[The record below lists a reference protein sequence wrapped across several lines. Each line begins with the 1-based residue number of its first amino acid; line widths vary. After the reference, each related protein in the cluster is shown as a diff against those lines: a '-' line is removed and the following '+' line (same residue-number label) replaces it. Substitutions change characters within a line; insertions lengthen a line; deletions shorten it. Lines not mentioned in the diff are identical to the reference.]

1 MPNNSDSMSAS
12 KDFNS
17 DVLLRALASILT
29 ESPSRSI
36 QPQPE
41 ASHASQTSPNL
52 QDRYRALVEQIPAV
66 VFMAPL
72 DGGIGEAYVSPEIEK
87 ALGYTQE
94 EWLGDPILWYRQI
107 HPDDK
112 TRWSEEAAQML
123 MTGGALKSTYRV
135 LSRDG
140 RVIWLHCEA
149 RTMRT
154 AEGHPWFIH
163 GVGFDITELK
173 QTEQALQKERNFV
186 SAILDTAHVLVIVL
200 DAQGRIVRCN
210 RACELVTGYSFGELK
225 NRYLW
230 EVMVPEDA
238 EKIQSAFRRAWKD
251 HVEQEYAVR
260 WRTRNGQYRTIAWS
274 STILTQQHDANHMIL
289 TGIDI
294 TERERLEK
302 RERERQAAKIDETL
316 DLLQRLIDSMS
327 EALFLVD
334 TSGYVIRTNRAAA
347 ALLSNSSRETTG
359 RRISDLLLANPEIPC
374 SPEELLARNPQ
385 GRLYLEG
392 ELRRGAGDSISVS
405 VSCSLVHDRS
415 GTVTGLLLVLHD
427 ITERKQ
433 AELALSQ
440 LGAIVESSDDAIV
453 GKDLNGIITHW
464 NAGAERIFGYSPEEI
479 IGKSVLTLIPPDLHH
494 EEPEILK
501 KIRRGERIEHYESQR
516 VTKDGKRIDVA
527 LTISPV
533 KDSSG
538 KLIGASKIARDI
550 SGRKLAEEAL
560 RRSEKL
566 AAAGRLAASIA
577 HEINNPLA
585 AVTNLLYLMSKHPDK
600 SGRYLELAVQEL
612 DRVIHI
618 SKQTLGFYRDTSE
631 PVEIKLADLLDNI
644 LYIYA
649 RRLEGRNIEI
659 KREYDR
665 DAKIVAFSGEI
676 RQVFSNFISNA
687 FDAMHNGGTL
697 TIKISRTRNW
707 KNPKISGVRISVAD
721 TGIGI
726 PREHA
731 KHIFEAFYTTK
742 QDVGTGLG
750 LWVTNGIIQKHRGSI
765 RFRSSTSAGKSGTV
779 FSVFLPEKTS
789 QYQAESVQAVASQ
802 KLLLR

>member
-1 MPNNSDSMSAS
+1 MANNSDSIFAS
-12 KDFNS
+12 NDFNA
-17 DVLLRALASILT
+17 DVLLRALASIIT
-29 ESPSRSI
+29 ESSSHST
-36 QPQPE
+36 QPQPDGD
-41 ASHASQTSPNL
+41 HAGKTSPNL

-87 ALGYTQE
+87 AIGYTQE
-94 EWLGDPILWYRQI
+94 EWLGDPVLWYRQI

-112 TRWSEEAAQML
+112 ARWSEEAAQML
-123 MTGGALKSTYRV
+123 MRGDALKSTYRV

-140 RVIWLHCEA
+140 RVIWLQCEA

-173 QTEQALQKERNFV
+173 QTEHALQRERNFV
-186 SAILDTAHVLVIVL
+186 SAILDTAHALVIVL
-200 DAQGRIVRCN
+200 DAEGRMVRCN
-210 RACELVTGYSFGELK
+210 RACELVTGYSSRELTS
-225 NRYLW
+225 RYLW
-230 EVMVPEDA
+230 DIMMAPEDVDQ
-238 EKIQSAFRRAWKD
+238 IQSAFRRGWKD
-251 HVEQEYAVR
+251 QVQQEYTAR
-260 WRTRNGQYRTIAWS
+260 WRTRDGQYRTIAWA
-274 STILTQQHDANHMIL
+274 STILTQEHDANYMIL

-294 TERERLEK
+294 TERERLEQ

-334 TSGYVIRTNRAAA
+334 TSGCVIRTNRAAA
-347 ALLSNSSRETTG
+347 ALLSKSSSETTG
-359 RRISDLLLANPEIPC
+359 LRISDLLANPEIPS
-374 SPEELLARNPQ
+374 SPDELLAREPQ
-385 GRLYLEG
+385 GRLYLES

-405 VSCSLVHDRS
+405 VSCSLVNDRS
-415 GTVTGLLLVLHD
+415 GNVTGLLLVLHD
-427 ITERKQ
+427 ITERRQ
-433 AELALSQ
+433 AELARSQ

-453 GKDLNGIITHW
+453 SKDLNGIITHW
-464 NAGAERIFGYSPEEI
+464 NAGAERIFGYSPDEI
-479 IGKSVLTLIPPDLHH
+479 IGKSVLTLIPPDLHD
-494 EEPEILK
+494 EEPEILTK
-501 KIRRGERIEHYESQR
+501 MRRGERIEHYESQR

-527 LTISPV
+527 LTISPI

-550 SGRKLAEEAL
+550 SGRKRAEEAL

-600 SGRYLELAVQEL
+600 SGRYLELAMQEL

-618 SKQTLGFYRDTSE
+618 SKQTLGFYRDTST
-631 PVEIKLADLLDNI
+631 PVEINLAELLDNI

-649 RRLEGRNIEI
+649 SRLAGRNIEI

-665 DAKIVAFSGEI
+665 EAKIVAFSGEI

-687 FDAMHNGGTL
+687 FDAMPHGGTL
-697 TIKISRTRNW
+697 TIKVSRARNS
-707 KNPKISGVRISVAD
+707 KDPNILGVRVSVAD

-731 KHIFEAFYTTK
+731 NHIFEAFYTTK

-750 LWVTNGIIQKHRGSI
+750 LWVTNGIIQKHCGSI
-765 RFRSSTSAGKSGTV
+765 RFRSSTSEGKSGTV
-779 FSVFLPEKTS
+779 FSVFLPEKAS
-789 QYQAESVQAVASQ
+789 QYQAESGDAIASQ
-802 KLLLR
+802 QLSLR

>member
-1 MPNNSDSMSAS
+1 MANNNDSISGS
-12 KDFNS
+12 NDFTA
-17 DVLLRALASILT
+17 DVLLRALASILS
-29 ESPSRSI
+29 ESSSRSA
-36 QPQPE
+36 QPLPVG
-41 ASHASQTSPNL
+41 SHTRQTSPNM

-66 VFMAPL
+66 VFMAPM

-87 ALGYTQE
+87 AIGYTQE

-112 TRWSEEAAQML
+112 TRWSAEAAHML
-123 MTGGALKSTYRV
+123 MRGGPLKSTYRV

-149 RTMRT
+149 RMMRT

-186 SAILDTAHVLVIVL
+186 SAILDTAHALVIVI
-200 DAQGRIVRCN
+200 DAEGRIVRCN
-210 RACELVTGYSFGELK
+210 RACELVTGYSFEELK
-225 NRYLW
+225 SRYIW
-230 EVMVPEDA
+230 DIMMVPEDA
-238 EKIQSAFRRAWKD
+238 EQIQSTFRRAWKD
-251 HVEQEYAVR
+251 QVEQEYTSG
-260 WRTRNGQYRTIAWS
+260 WRTRDGQHRTIAWA
-274 STILTQQHDANHMIL
+274 STILTREHDANYMIL

-334 TSGYVIRTNRAAA
+334 TSGYVIRINRAAA
-347 ALLSNSSRETTG
+347 ALLSNSSIESTG
-359 RRISDLLLANPEIPC
+359 RRISDLLSNPEIPS
-374 SPEELLARNPQ
+374 SPDEMLSRDPQ
-385 GRLYLEG
+385 GRLYLET

-405 VSCSLVHDRS
+405 VSCSLVNDRS
-415 GTVTGLLLVLHD
+415 GKVTGLLLVLHD

-433 AELALSQ
+433 AELARSQ

-464 NAGAERIFGYSPEEI
+464 NAGAERTFGYSPDEI

-494 EEPEILK
+494 EEPEILA

-516 VTKDGKRIDVA
+516 VTKEGKRIDVA

-585 AVTNLLYLMSKHPDK
+585 AVTNLLYLMGKHPDK
-600 SGRYLELAVQEL
+600 SGRYLELATQEL

-618 SKQTLGFYRDTSE
+618 SKQTLGFYRDTST
-631 PVEIKLADLLDNI
+631 PVEIELADLFDNI

-659 KREYDR
+659 KRAYDP
-665 DAKIVAFSGEI
+665 DAKIMAFSGEI
-676 RQVFSNFISNA
+676 RQVFSNFVSNA
-687 FDAMHNGGTL
+687 FDAMPHGGRL
-697 TIKISRTRNW
+697 IIKISRARSW
-707 KNPKISGVRISVAD
+707 KDPRISGVRVSVAD

-750 LWVTNGIIQKHRGSI
+750 LWVTNGIIQKHHGSI
-765 RFRSSTSAGKSGTV
+765 RYRSSTSEGKSGTV
-779 FSVFLPEKTS
+779 FSVFLPEKAS
-789 QYQAESVQAVASQ
+789 HYQPESSEVVASQ
-802 KLLLR
+802 QLLLR